1 MTVRTIEGRDIGRLL
16 WIESIAWRNGV
27 QFGEAHFRS
36 QIGIFPE
43 GQLCFE
49 NEQGA
54 VWGFV
59 NLMRFR
65 FSPRRRFGRSWG
77 EITADGYITSH
88 DTRGNWLF
96 GVNLSVHPHGYFSG
110 ATEALLVAA
119 AKVCAS
125 LHLKGIVLGGRMPG
139 YARWLRRRAR
149 AGGPLDGSDI
159 TQARAYMETRV
170 EDENGAAR
178 RLEPQL
184 ELYESFGL
192 RILAPIPGYMPDEKS
207 GNFGVAMTWANF
219 LYFPYYLCPSRRVW
233 DAVIYGPVGRMIE
246 RAYLGAMSR
255 DRRDPRGAETGL
267 PDPEI

>member
-1 MTVRTIEGRDIGRLL
+1 MTVRTIELRDIPRLL

-36 QIGIFPE
+36 HLRIFPE

-49 NEQGA
+49 DEQGA

-65 FSPRRRFGRSWG
+65 FSPRRPLGRSWA
-77 EITADGYITSH
+77 EITADGHIATH
-88 DTRGNWLF
+88 DPRGNWLF

-125 LHLKGIVLGGRMPG
+125 LHLRGIMLGGRMPG
-139 YARWLRRRAR
+139 YARWLRRRSREAV
-149 AGGPLDGSDI
+149 APVVSDI
-159 TQARAYMETRV
+159 ALARSYMDARV
-170 EDENGAAR
+170 EDENGVGR

-184 ELYESFGL
+184 GLYESYGL
-192 RILAPIPGYMPDEKS
+192 RILAPIPGYMPDGKS
-207 GNFGVAMTWANF
+207 GDFGVAMTWTNF
-219 LYFPYYLCPSRRVW
+219 LYYPYYLCPSRRFW
-233 DAVIYGPVGRMIE
+233 NAIIYGPVGRRIE
-246 RAYLGAMSR
+246 RAYIRAQDGA
-255 DRRDPRGAETGL
+255 PHAPAAETEL
-267 PDPEI
+267 PDPES